1 MIDTDNA
8 ERVRRHY
15 EAVADP
21 DELVARIVATIDE
34 LEGPITSERL
44 AGFDHFHV
52 RGLAATV
59 DLAGMLDIET
69 GDEVLDAGSGLGG
82 PSRFVS
88 EAYGCTVTGVDLAPA
103 YSAIARLLA
112 DRAGLSRRISY
123 EVGNLLSLPFEDAR
137 FDLAY
142 TQHVVMNIANRAG
155 VYNEIRRVLK
165 PGGRFGFYDVL
176 AADDAAEPIYPTPWA
191 QSAQT
196 STVLTEAQTR
206 LAMEGAGLAIEIWN
220 DVTNE
225 AVAWFGQTR
234 MPAQGPSLVT
244 LLGPNFPE
252 MAMNLARNLREGR
265 LRLVMGRCRAA

>member
-103 YSAIARLLA
+103 YIAIARLLA

-165 PGGRFGFYDVL
+165 SGGRFGFYDVL

-196 STVLTEAQTR
+196 STVLTEARTR
-206 LAMEGAGLAIEIWN
+206 LAMEGAGLAIEVWN

-244 LLGPNFPE
+244 LLGPKFPE

>member
-103 YSAIARLLA
+103 YIAIARLLA

-244 LLGPNFPE
+244 LLGPKYPE

>member
-59 DLAGMLDIET
+59 DLAGMRDIET

-103 YSAIARLLA
+103 YIAIARLLA